1 MAMSIEVIL
10 REHVEH
16 LGSRGD
22 VVRVAGGYARNYL
35 LPRKLALMVTEENKR
50 QIARERVKAEVK
62 EAQEV
67 QDARALAATINAMAL
82 AIARRVGEND
92 VLFGSVTS
100 GDLADL
106 LAARDVQVDK
116 RKIQLTEALKTVGE
130 HVVPIKLHREVSA
143 ELKVQI
149 VPAEG

>member
-1 MAMSIEVIL
+1 MSIEVIL

-50 QIARERVKAEVK
+50 QIARERVKAEAK

-82 AIARRVGEND
+82 AIPRRVGEND
-92 VLFGSVTS
+92 ILFGSVTS

-106 LAARDVQVDK
+106 LATRDVQVDK

>member
-1 MAMSIEVIL
+1 MSIELIL

-16 LGSRGD
+16 LGNRGD

-35 LPRKLALMVTEENKR
+35 LPRKLALVVTEENKR
-50 QIARERVKAEVK
+50 QIARERLKAEAK

-67 QDARALAATINAMAL
+67 VDARALAATISAMEL
-82 AIARRVGEND
+82 AIPRRVGENNI
-92 VLFGSVTS
+92 LFGSVTS
-100 GDLADL
+100 SDLADL

-130 HVVPIKLHREVSA
+130 HIVSIKLHREVSA
-143 ELKVQI
+143 DLKVQI
-149 VPAEG
+149 VAAEG

>member
-1 MAMSIEVIL
+1 MSIEVIL